1 MTSFMKMLFAM
12 GYLVVL
18 ASMICAGTYVTLGLP
33 VTSKLISLMLFS
45 VGFICFE
52 RISKMCGVYK

>member
-1 MTSFMKMLFAM
+1 MKMLFAM

-18 ASMICAGTYVTLGLP
+18 ALMICAGTYVTLGLP